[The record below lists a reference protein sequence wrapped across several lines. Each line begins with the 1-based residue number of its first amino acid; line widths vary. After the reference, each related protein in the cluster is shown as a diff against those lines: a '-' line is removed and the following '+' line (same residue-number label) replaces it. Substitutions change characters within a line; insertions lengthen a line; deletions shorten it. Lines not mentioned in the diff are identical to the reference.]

1 MLSVPNVASSHAV
14 MIRRAVQ
21 SLLEAD
27 AKLAESV
34 LAMDDEIDDMNRLV
48 QAELVEVMQQHP
60 VVSGQALNAII
71 VSRNLERSADH
82 ATNIAEDVIFWVRG
96 SDVRHK
102 FSLAEAE

>member
-1 MLSVPNVASSHAV
+1 
-14 MIRRAVQ
+14 MIRSALQ

-27 AKLAESV
+27 ARLAEQV

-48 QAELVEVMQQHP
+48 QADLTELMQQQP
-60 VVSGQALNAII
+60 EISAQALNAII

-102 FSLAEAE
+102 YSLAQAE